1 MRQWVTSEVIL
12 AASQWR
18 AIYDESPTRG
28 RRSEIGTGPMQD
40 HTLEHATAA
49 FELQQLLIETDHITE
64 FLNELARY
72 AASAVAPDL
81 SCGITMDRE
90 GSPLTVA
97 SSDAYAVGL
106 DEVQYGHHN
115 GPCLTSMRTSVTVS
129 ISDLATDDR
138 WGAYRLDALA
148 HGIASA
154 LSIPLIG
161 GPGVRGALNFYARQP
176 AMFTTERQQ
185 RAEDL
190 GEEVS
195 RVLRLAVRLTDQV
208 ELTHHLE
215 AALASRTVI
224 DQAIGIIMGQN
235 RCTATDAFEILRR
248 ASHHRNIKL
257 RSVAH
262 EIVTRIGGEP
272 PDPGSTLH
280 S

>member
-1 MRQWVTSEVIL
+1 
-12 AASQWR
+12 
-18 AIYDESPTRG
+18 
-28 RRSEIGTGPMQD
+28 MQD
-40 HTLEHATAA
+40 HDLERATAIN
-49 FELQQLLIETDHITE
+49 ELQQLLIDTDHITG
-64 FLNELARY
+64 FLTELACY
-72 AASAVAPDL
+72 AATAVAPEL
-81 SCGITMDRE
+81 SCGITLDRE
-90 GSPLTVA
+90 GGPLTVA
-97 SSDAYAVGL
+97 GSDAHALGL

-115 GPCLTSMRTSVTVS
+115 GPCLTSMRTGEIVS

-154 LSIPLIG
+154 LSIPLTG
-161 GPGVRGALNFYARQP
+161 GPGVRGALNLYARQP
-176 AMFTTERQQ
+176 AVFTTERHQ

-190 GEEVS
+190 GEEAS
-195 RVLRLAVRLTDQV
+195 MALRLAVRLTDQV

-215 AALASRTVI
+215 TALASRTVI

-257 RSVAH
+257 RAVAA
-262 EIVTRIGGEP
+262 EIVTRVGGEP
-272 PDPGSTLH
+272 PEPGTIFH